1 MAFKDMSPHERIVAV
16 HVDIM
21 RHMDFSLLGGVTQI
35 GNVHCDEVVPTAA
48 TDGCDVHYNVQFI
61 DPMTRKQLRYVV
73 LHENLHKALHHCT
86 EYIPLK
92 AKYPDIFAQAVDYVV
107 NGTIEEMDPKLEFVE
122 RPTSVAPLV
131 HPKYFNMSVPQVM
144 KELLNNP
151 PPKGGGGGGGQP
163 GAGQPGGP
171 MDVHLDPKDGG
182 ADKAAAEVAAKA
194 LKQAIT
200 DAVNQGAIVSAKL
213 RGDAA
218 GGQKLSGFQ
227 ERNTDWRSP
236 LRRFIQDRCE
246 GDDQSTFAPRSRM
259 YVPHDICMPSHFSEA
274 TGELLVACDTSGSMG
289 GLYPTVFGEIGR
301 ICINAQPTSVR
312 VIWWGTS
319 IEGDQVFLPKD
330 YTELD
335 KLLQPKGGGG
345 TRLSCVAEHVAKQ
358 GYKPRATII
367 LTDCMIESD
376 YKLPEGPILWGAV
389 DYPDWEPTRGTVV
402 HINSVEEAVSC

>member
-1 MAFKDMSPHERIVAV
+1 MAFKDLSPHERIVAV

-21 RHMDFSLLGGVTQI
+21 QHKDFSLLGGVTQV
-35 GNVHCDEVVPTAA
+35 GNVHCGEVLPTAG
-48 TDGCDVHYNVQFI
+48 TDGCDVWYSVAFI
-61 DPMTRKQLRYVV
+61 EPMTRKQLRYLV

-92 AKYPDIFAQAVDYVV
+92 AKYPNIFAQAIDYVV
-107 NGTIEEMDPKLEFVE
+107 NGTIEEMDPTLDFVE
-122 RPTSVAPLV
+122 RPTSVEPLV
-131 HPKYFNMSVPQVM
+131 DPKYFNMSVLQVM

-151 PPKGGGGGGGQP
+151 PPFKGSGSGQP

-171 MDVHLDPKDGG
+171 MDVHMDPKDGG
-182 ADKAAAEVAAKA
+182 SDPADKTAAEAAAKA

-213 RGDAA
+213 RGEGG

-274 TGELLVACDTSGSMG
+274 TGELK
-289 GLYPTVFGEIGR
+289 IGR
-301 ICINAQPTSVR
+301 ASCRER
-312 VIWWGTS
+312 VWYY
-319 IEGDQVFLPKD
+319 V
-330 YTELD
+330 
-335 KLLQPKGGGG
+335 
-345 TRLSCVAEHVAKQ
+345 
-358 GYKPRATII
+358 
-367 LTDCMIESD
+367 
-376 YKLPEGPILWGAV
+376 
-389 DYPDWEPTRGTVV
+389 
-402 HINSVEEAVSC
+402 